1 MAILSTQDQSVKQL
15 KGLHLYHTDFCDCCD
30 LVRITLAQKHLEW
43 VSHYLDVI
51 QGDHL
56 SVDFFS
62 LNPQG
67 LVPVLVHNGI
77 VINESQDIVRYLD
90 QRFPDR
96 SLVLMTLRHEQRLWT
111 AAAAKVRQY
120 IGVLCFEFLIKAFP
134 FHRMNYAARTK
145 LHQQQGR
152 TPGFYL
158 DLGSRARV
166 DYDDIGAALQ
176 AVNRALQR
184 LEQTLQ
190 DRPYLVG
197 QYFSSADIA
206 WLVQVHRLKI
216 LKLEDLEQY
225 PQVVSWYNTLQ
236 AHPAVQQ
243 GMVAWESK
251 LLYDRFEGYIAQREK
266 SGNGI
271 NARIWR
277 GQGATLLA
285 S

>member
-1 MAILSTQDQSVKQL
+1 MAILATQDQSVKQL

-62 LNPQG
+62 LNPKG
-67 LVPVLVHNGI
+67 LVPVLVHDGL

-90 QRFPDR
+90 QRFPDHA
-96 SLVLMTLRHEQRLWT
+96 SVLMTLRHEQRLWT
-111 AAAAKVRQY
+111 AAAAKIRQY
-120 IGVLCFEFLIKAFP
+120 IGVLSFEFLIKAFP
-134 FHRMNYAARTK
+134 FHRMNYAVRTK

-158 DLGSRARV
+158 DLGSCAQV
-166 DYDDIGAALQ
+166 DCDHIIEALK
-176 AVNRALQR
+176 AVNRSLQR

-190 DRPYLVG
+190 ESPYLVG
-197 QYFSSADIA
+197 QSFSSADIA
-206 WLVQVHRLKI
+206 WLVQVHRLKL
-216 LKLEDLEQY
+216 LKLDDLEQY
-225 PQVVSWYNTLQ
+225 PQVVNWYNSLQ
-236 AHPAVQQ
+236 THPAVQQ

-251 LLYDRFEGYIAQREK
+251 LLYNRFDSYIAQRERN
-266 SGNGI
+266 GNGI
-271 NARIWR
+271 NARMWR
-277 GQGATLLA
+277 GQGSTLLA